1 MDIRSRPWARTTK
14 ETSDRCTQCTAASAV
29 HCLAH
34 SESNQRARTN
44 VQRNQPLQKLQAPFS
59 AQPVSSLGAPLVGA
73 RMPPYGMPS
82 VTGMHRAH
90 VVSVVRPIDR
100 VWVRTPLLTGCVCSK
115 RRCHDVTCCQRKV
128 CREGGDAAPRVRC
141 DRFTS
146 YTTHIH
152 RHGRS
157 TGTARRGR
165 AESQVNNPVRTMCA
179 TSQPHLSY
187 SRRL

>member
-1 MDIRSRPWARTTK
+1 MCW
-14 ETSDRCTQCTAASAV
+14 EF
-29 HCLAH
+29 
-34 SESNQRARTN
+34 SESNQGART
-44 VQRNQPLQKLQAPFS
+44 VARKIQACRKRKALFS
-59 AQPVSSLGAPLVGA
+59 AQPVSSLEAPLVGA

-128 CREGGDAAPRVRC
+128 CWEGGEDAAPRVRC

-152 RHGRS
+152 RQGRS
-157 TGTARRGR
+157 TARRGR
-165 AESQVNNPVRTMCA
+165 EECQVDALEHSGGRTAAAHQVERPAQRPERNFCSRFRA
-179 TSQPHLSY
+179 RFRALLWPY
-187 SRRL
+187 SG

>member
-1 MDIRSRPWARTTK
+1 MSNASSSSNHVARKGTQKFRPCHN
-14 ETSDRCTQCTAASAV
+14 E
-29 HCLAH
+29 LA
-34 SESNQRARTN
+34 
-44 VQRNQPLQKLQAPFS
+44 LGG

-82 VTGMHRAH
+82 VSGMHRAH

-100 VWVRTPLLTGCVCSK
+100 ACVRKPLLTGCVCSK

-141 DRFTS
+141 DHFTS

-157 TGTARRGR
+157 TAPGGH
-165 AESQVNNPVRTMCA
+165 AESEVNYP
-179 TSQPHLSY
+179 
-187 SRRL
+187 

>member
-1 MDIRSRPWARTTK
+1 MCDSARAVATARQSQARLNTRHITTSVLLCRS
-14 ETSDRCTQCTAASAV
+14 SSG
-29 HCLAH
+29 
-34 SESNQRARTN
+34 SNQGARK
-44 VQRNQPLQKLQAPFS
+44 VAHKQQPFTKRLALFS

-73 RMPPYGMPS
+73 RMPPYGLPS
-82 VTGMHRAH
+82 VTGMHCAH

-157 TGTARRGR
+157 TAPGGH
-165 AESQVNNPVRTMCA
+165 AESKVNNP
-179 TSQPHLSY
+179 
-187 SRRL
+187 